1 MYIRPRPNE
10 IAAGFRPRHF
20 PKAETVLAVSYK
32 TALKRDA
39 NFPLEIHIFFSSKK
53 NVNRLRKTHA
63 FQDMTYLSGYEQ
75 NKILFQNITK
85 WTWKGSLRKGEVAR
99 PHGIRRGKSSPQN
112 FYRRGTG
119 TSFHRPI
126 SNGRTLH
133 HWNIRPTKNLNY
145 Q

>member
-1 MYIRPRPNE
+1 M
-10 IAAGFRPRHF
+10 
-20 PKAETVLAVSYK
+20 
-32 TALKRDA
+32 
-39 NFPLEIHIFFSSKK
+39 
-53 NVNRLRKTHA
+53 
-63 FQDMTYLSGYEQ
+63 
-75 NKILFQNITK
+75 NKIDFVSKYNKMDLERELTER
-85 WTWKGSLRKGEVAR
+85 GSGKAAWD
-99 PHGIRRGKSSPQN
+99 PTGKSSPQN